1 MGLVFIVLD
10 VLKLGMNHDLCVKK
24 SRQHQ
29 KGCRIVT
36 ICLLSATVKEGGIS
50 HQFNEKICS
59 DRVGLYFLPARSKKT
74 VSTINSTKRSAQL
87 GSGSLTAC
95 NGQSRRR
102 RPSIQQKDLLSSGR
116 IRLLVT
122 TVKEAASAMG
132 LPNGMF
138 PGTQLYGET

>member
-1 MGLVFIVLD
+1 MIY
-10 VLKLGMNHDLCVKK
+10 VKK

-36 ICLLSATVKEGGIS
+36 ICYRVHLLSATVKEGGIS

-59 DRVGLYFLPARSKKT
+59 DRVGLYFLLQGRR
-74 VSTINSTKRSAQL
+74 KRRQ
-87 GSGSLTAC
+87 
-95 NGQSRRR
+95 
-102 RPSIQQKDLLSSGR
+102 PSIQQRDLLSSGR
-116 IRLLVT
+116 VHLLAA